1 MFKKNFLFILMCFVI
16 FYSNQSYSNINIILQ
31 VEDQILTN
39 YDIKKEIGY
48 LKTLNPNLKQ
58 LEDKQIFKIAK
69 ESLINETI
77 KKKEISRYS
86 KITNIKKELVQQ
98 NLNNLILKINLK
110 DDENLGEQLIL
121 NNSYSIDEIEKKI
134 EVDLMWNDLIVLKY
148 RNQVY
153 VDKEKIL
160 KQIDKITNKT
170 AKELLLSEIVFVKKD
185 NLTIEEYFNQIRSSI
200 NEIGFENSANIFSIS
215 ESSKY
220 GGKIGWINQNNLS
233 SKISEKLINT
243 KIGDITEPVQIGN
256 AYLILKIEDIRDKK
270 ILLDKEEEFQRLSNA
285 DINEQFNKFSTIYF
299 NKSKKNYRISEF

>member
-1 MFKKNFLFILMCFVI
+1 MFKKNFLFILMCFAI

-58 LEDKQIFKIAK
+58 LDDKQIFKIAK

-77 KKKEISRYS
+77 KKKEISRFS

-98 NLNNLILKINLK
+98 NLNNLISKISLK
-110 DDENLGEQLIL
+110 DDEDLEEQLIL

-170 AKELLLSEIVFVKKD
+170 SKELLLSEIVFVKKD
-185 NLTIEEYFNQIRSSI
+185 NMTIEEYFNQIRSSI

>member
-1 MFKKNFLFILMCFVI
+1 MFKKNFLFILMCFAI

-58 LEDKQIFKIAK
+58 LDDKQIFKIAK

-110 DDENLGEQLIL
+110 DDKNLGEQLIL

-185 NLTIEEYFNQIRSSI
+185 NMTIEEYFKQIRSSI

>member
-1 MFKKNFLFILMCFVI
+1 MFKKNFLFILMCFAI

-58 LEDKQIFKIAK
+58 LDDKQIFKIAK

-77 KKKEISRYS
+77 KKKEISRFS

-98 NLNNLILKINLK
+98 NLNNLISKISLK
-110 DDENLGEQLIL
+110 DDEDLEEQLIL

-170 AKELLLSEIVFVKKD
+170 SKELLLSEIVFVKKD
-185 NLTIEEYFNQIRSSI
+185 NMTIEEYFNQIRSSI

-215 ESSKY
+215 ESSKF
-220 GGKIGWINQNNLS
+220 GGKIGWVDKNSLS
-233 SKISEKLINT
+233 NKISEKLINT

>member
-1 MFKKNFLFILMCFVI
+1 MFKKNFLFILMCFAI

-77 KKKEISRYS
+77 KKKEISRFS

-98 NLNNLILKINLK
+98 NLNNLISKISLK
-110 DDENLGEQLIL
+110 DDKDLEEQLIL

-160 KQIDKITNKT
+160 KQIYKITNKT
-170 AKELLLSEIVFVKKD
+170 SKELLLSEIVFVKKD
-185 NLTIEEYFNQIRSSI
+185 NMTIEEYFNQIRSSI